1 MENKYYNENYYN
13 ANTILKFLR
22 KVLNEINKSYVD
34 SGMRTAFLMKRYLE
48 KYKLDTELSHQHV
61 LLCMLKDIGLFYM
74 DGAVPSNDPA
84 LAAASSYAFLHQ
96 CSPLGEA
103 ARPLLFYKAKYMED
117 VSNPDYEMGLLM
129 TLLDHVSLYIYERKD
144 VDEIEEILREDRRKK
159 KYHPDQVKKVI
170 KLLKDHPDIIEKLNS
185 ESELYV
191 YETSKYISLA
201 DYGTDTLGEFLDTTS
216 FMFEFHNHETMA
228 HTVTTAQIAYDL
240 AISCK
245 LTESTSRA
253 IEIAGKVH
261 DIGKIRVPLEIL
273 CYPGKLEGEAL
284 LVMQS
289 HAKYTKEIIEGCFS
303 YVIVEIAAR
312 HHEKLD
318 GSGYPLGITK
328 KDLTSADKVLA
339 VADICSALYCKRSY
353 KAAFTPEKIQ
363 SILLSDAKAG
373 KLDERIVNHLID
385 DYDNIMKNAK
395 AVEDIALKK
404 YDTMK
409 DEYEA
414 LAKSPALRH
423 VFGES
428 EDVDEER
435 PESVAADETE
445 EYISEVINYES
456 KKDDEE
462 VVEEIIYVDENGNEI
477 DYNPEEEPSFE
488 PSYEEE
494 KEIDPLEEYNQAEMG
509 DVPIEEIEH
518 EEEDEEVEEK
528 EEIPLP
534 IFNLDEKIEEE
545 PVKAPAEEEK
555 KEAKEDIDDEFD
567 AFLNSIPEKAPE
579 EPKKFVPKVPLKN
592 PVMDFDPFKED
603 IDPVFQEP
611 ILPKEET
618 KEDIDDE
625 FDAFLNS
632 IPEIDAKDDP
642 FKESTDSEEKLE
654 DVEETPVEEEKEEV
668 VETPVEEE
676 KEEVVET
683 PIEEEKEE
691 IDTVEEALD
700 TPIDEEE
707 PVFEPEEELNEEP
720 VEEKED
726 IEAQEA
732 EDKEESTDDMEV
744 QEEENLETPMEE
756 EEHIDMDNSI
766 DSKYDNDEEVDDSK
780 EEIDASTE
788 ESDYSDEEIDS
799 KYDDSDEE
807 VDNFIEEDQKDEKE
821 ESSFI
826 DPFNPSDDGKKS
838 FFDEEADTSTEEFN
852 AEEIDSKYD
861 NDEEVDDSIEDIEE
875 ELNEEEALDDSK
887 EEPIDSLDLDIED
900 DSINNEEENLAIDS
914 KYEDNDE
921 EVDSSTSNLEEE
933 AVETEEAPTMEKEEE
948 YVDSYFS
955 EEELKEDE
963 EALDS
968 PSNEEAESKEEEYVD
983 SYFSEEELK
992 EDEESE
998 DLESNKEPEEN
1009 KEEEYVDSYFT
1020 EEELNEDEEESKDL
1034 ESNEDEEYVDSYFS
1048 EEELKEDEEVKD
1060 SSSNEAPESIEDN
1073 KPIEDPKEESDEDL
1087 DMDLDDDEDDE
1098 EDDDDED
1105 EEEELEE
1112 DEEEDSNPKHKKFF
1126 SNDIYRK
1133 MFTYNPNK
1141 KKK

>member
-1 MENKYYNENYYN
+1 MGDDMENKYYNENYYN

-74 DGAVPSNDPA
+74 DGAVPTNDPA

-117 VSNPDYEMGLLM
+117 VSNPDYEIGLLM
-129 TLLDHVSLYIYERKD
+129 TLLDQVSLYIYERKD
-144 VDEIEEILREDRRKK
+144 IEEIEEILREDKRKK

-170 KLLKDHPDIIEKLNS
+170 KLLKDHSDIIEKLNS

-284 LVMQS
+284 AVMQS

-428 EDVDEER
+428 EDIDEER

-445 EYISEVINYES
+445 EYISGVINYES
-456 KKDDEE
+456 KKEDEE

-477 DYNPEEEPSFE
+477 DYTPEAPSFE
-488 PSYEEE
+488 ASYEEE

-509 DVPIEEIEH
+509 DVPIEEIDH
-518 EEEDEEVEEK
+518 EEEDEVIEEK

-534 IFNLDEKIEEE
+534 RFNLDEKIEEE
-545 PVKAPAEEEK
+545 PIQDKVEEE
-555 KEAKEDIDDEFD
+555 KEDIDDEFD
-567 AFLNSIPEKAPE
+567 AFLNSIPEKAEE

-592 PVMDFDPFKED
+592 PMMDFDPFKED

-632 IPEIDAKDDP
+632 IPEIDEKNDSS
-642 FKESTDSEEKLE
+642 KESIDSIEKLE
-654 DVEETPVEEEKEEV
+654 DVEETQEKEEEKEEV
-668 VETPVEEE
+668 VEALVEE
-676 KEEVVET
+676 K
-683 PIEEEKEE
+683 KEE
-691 IDTVEEALD
+691 IDTVEEAID
-700 TPIDEEE
+700 RPIDEE
-707 PVFEPEEELNEEP
+707 VQ
-720 VEEKED
+720 EEKEESSTEDMEESASSD
-726 IEAQEA
+726 IE
-732 EDKEESTDDMEV
+732 S
-744 QEEENLETPMEE
+744 
-756 EEHIDMDNSI
+756 
-766 DSKYDNDEEVDDSK
+766 EEVDDA
-780 EEIDASTE
+780 IDSIDEDEVDDSTLELDTLIE
-788 ESDYSDEEIDS
+788 ESNDEEIDS
-799 KYDDSDEE
+799 KYDDLDEE
-807 VDNFIEEDQKDEKE
+807 VDNFIEEDQKE

-826 DPFNPSDDGKKS
+826 DPFNPSSDGKKS
-838 FFDEEADTSTEEFN
+838 FFDEEDTSDLEFN
-852 AEEIDSKYD
+852 DEEIDSKYD

-875 ELNEEEALDDSK
+875 ELDEEDALDDSK
-887 EEPIDSLDLDIED
+887 EEPIDSFDLDIED
-900 DSINNEEENLAIDS
+900 DSINSEEENLFINS
-914 KYEDNDE
+914 KYDDLDE
-921 EVDSSTSNLEEE
+921 EIDGSDSIL
-933 AVETEEAPTMEKEEE
+933 
-948 YVDSYFS
+948 
-955 EEELKEDE
+955 
-963 EALDS
+963 
-968 PSNEEAESKEEEYVD
+968 
-983 SYFSEEELK
+983 
-992 EDEESE
+992 EDEES
-998 DLESNKEPEEN
+998 KEGDNSKEASR
-1009 KEEEYVDSYFT
+1009 EEEYVDSYFT
-1020 EEELNEDEEESKDL
+1020 EEELKEDEESIEENDSKEASKEEEYVSSYFTEEELNEDEEPK
-1034 ESNEDEEYVDSYFS
+1034 
-1048 EEELKEDEEVKD
+1048 EL
-1060 SSSNEAPESIEDN
+1060 SSNEEPLSKEDI
-1073 KPIEDPKEESDEDL
+1073 KPIKEEDPKEESDGEL
-1087 DMDLDDDEDDE
+1087 DMDLDEDDEDEDDE
-1098 EDDDDED
+1098 EDDDEDLDED
-1105 EEEELEE
+1105 EEG
-1112 DEEEDSNPKHKKFF
+1112 DSNPKHKKFF

>member
-74 DGAVPSNDPA
+74 DGAVPTNDPA

-117 VSNPDYEMGLLM
+117 VSNPDYEIGLLM
-129 TLLDHVSLYIYERKD
+129 TLLDQVSLYIYERKD
-144 VDEIEEILREDRRKK
+144 IEEIEEILREDKRKK

-170 KLLKDHPDIIEKLNS
+170 KLLKDHSDIIEKLNS

-284 LVMQS
+284 AVMQS

-428 EDVDEER
+428 EDIDEER

-445 EYISEVINYES
+445 EYISGVINYES

-462 VVEEIIYVDENGNEI
+462 VVEEIVYVDENGNEI
-477 DYNPEEEPSFE
+477 DYTPEAPSFE
-488 PSYEEE
+488 ASYEEE
-494 KEIDPLEEYNQAEMG
+494 KEIDPLKEYNQAEMG
-509 DVPIEEIEH
+509 DVPIEEIDH
-518 EEEDEEVEEK
+518 EEEDEDIEEK

-534 IFNLDEKIEEE
+534 IFNLDEKLEEE
-545 PVKAPAEEEK
+545 PIQDKVEEE
-555 KEAKEDIDDEFD
+555 KEDIDDEFD
-567 AFLNSIPEKAPE
+567 AFLNSIPEKAEE

-592 PVMDFDPFKED
+592 PMMDFDPFKED

-632 IPEIDAKDDP
+632 IPEIDEKKDSS
-642 FKESTDSEEKLE
+642 KESIDSKEKLE
-654 DVEETPVEEEKEEV
+654 DVEEAQEKEEEKEEV
-668 VETPVEEE
+668 VEAFVEE
-676 KEEVVET
+676 K
-683 PIEEEKEE
+683 KDK
-691 IDTVEEALD
+691 IDTVEEAID
-700 TPIDEEE
+700 RPI
-707 PVFEPEEELNEEP
+707 
-720 VEEKED
+720 D
-726 IEAQEA
+726 IEAQE
-732 EDKEESTDDMEV
+732 EKEEDSTEDT
-744 QEEENLETPMEE
+744 EESSSSDIE
-756 EEHIDMDNSI
+756 
-766 DSKYDNDEEVDDSK
+766 SKEVDDAIHSD
-780 EEIDASTE
+780 EDEVDDPTLELDILTE
-788 ESDYSDEEIDS
+788 ESNDEAIDS
-799 KYDDSDEE
+799 KYDDLDEE
-807 VDNFIEEDQKDEKE
+807 VDNFIEEAQEEKE

-826 DPFNPSDDGKKS
+826 DPFNPSSDGKKS
-838 FFDEEADTSTEEFN
+838 FFDEEDTSDLEFN
-852 AEEIDSKYD
+852 DEEIDSKYD

-875 ELNEEEALDDSK
+875 ELDEEDALDDSK
-887 EEPIDSLDLDIED
+887 EEPIDSFDLDIED
-900 DSINNEEENLAIDS
+900 DSINSEEENLLINS
-914 KYEDNDE
+914 KYDDLDE
-921 EVDSSTSNLEEE
+921 EIDGSDSIL
-933 AVETEEAPTMEKEEE
+933 
-948 YVDSYFS
+948 
-955 EEELKEDE
+955 
-963 EALDS
+963 
-968 PSNEEAESKEEEYVD
+968 
-983 SYFSEEELK
+983 
-992 EDEESE
+992 EDEES
-998 DLESNKEPEEN
+998 KEGDNSKEASR
-1009 KEEEYVDSYFT
+1009 EEEYVDSYFT
-1020 EEELNEDEEESKDL
+1020 EEELKEDEESIEENDSKEASKEEEYVSSYFTEEELNEDEEPK
-1034 ESNEDEEYVDSYFS
+1034 
-1048 EEELKEDEEVKD
+1048 EL
-1060 SSSNEAPESIEDN
+1060 SSNEEPLSKEDI
-1073 KPIEDPKEESDEDL
+1073 KPIKEEDPKEESDGEL
-1087 DMDLDDDEDDE
+1087 DMDLDEDDEDEDDE
-1098 EDDDDED
+1098 EDDDEDLDED
-1105 EEEELEE
+1105 EEG
-1112 DEEEDSNPKHKKFF
+1112 DSNPKHKKFF

>member
-1 MENKYYNENYYN
+1 
-13 ANTILKFLR
+13 
-22 KVLNEINKSYVD
+22 
-34 SGMRTAFLMKRYLE
+34 MRTAFLMKRYLE

-74 DGAVPSNDPA
+74 DGAVPTNDPA

-117 VSNPDYEMGLLM
+117 VSNPDYEIGLLM
-129 TLLDHVSLYIYERKD
+129 TLLDQVSLYIYERKD
-144 VDEIEEILREDRRKK
+144 IEEIEEILREDKRKK

-170 KLLKDHPDIIEKLNS
+170 KLLKDHSDIIEKLNS

-284 LVMQS
+284 AVMQS

-428 EDVDEER
+428 EDIDEER

-445 EYISEVINYES
+445 EYISGVINYES
-456 KKDDEE
+456 KKEDEE

-477 DYNPEEEPSFE
+477 DYTPEAPSFE
-488 PSYEEE
+488 ASYEEE

-509 DVPIEEIEH
+509 DVPIEEIDH
-518 EEEDEEVEEK
+518 EEEDEVIEEK

-534 IFNLDEKIEEE
+534 RFNLDEKIEEE
-545 PVKAPAEEEK
+545 PIQDKVEEE
-555 KEAKEDIDDEFD
+555 KEDIDDEFD
-567 AFLNSIPEKAPE
+567 AFLNSIPEKAEE

-592 PVMDFDPFKED
+592 PMMDFDPFKED

-632 IPEIDAKDDP
+632 IPEIDEKNDSS
-642 FKESTDSEEKLE
+642 KESIDSIEKLE
-654 DVEETPVEEEKEEV
+654 DVEETQEKEEEKEEV
-668 VETPVEEE
+668 VEALVEE
-676 KEEVVET
+676 K
-683 PIEEEKEE
+683 KEE
-691 IDTVEEALD
+691 IDTVEEAID
-700 TPIDEEE
+700 RPIDEE
-707 PVFEPEEELNEEP
+707 VQ
-720 VEEKED
+720 EEKEESSTEDMEESASSD
-726 IEAQEA
+726 IE
-732 EDKEESTDDMEV
+732 S
-744 QEEENLETPMEE
+744 
-756 EEHIDMDNSI
+756 
-766 DSKYDNDEEVDDSK
+766 EEVDDA
-780 EEIDASTE
+780 IDSIDEDEVDDSTLELDTLIE
-788 ESDYSDEEIDS
+788 ESNDEAIDS
-799 KYDDSDEE
+799 KYDDLDEE
-807 VDNFIEEDQKDEKE
+807 VDNFIEEDQKE

-826 DPFNPSDDGKKS
+826 DPFNPSSDGKKS
-838 FFDEEADTSTEEFN
+838 FFDEEDTSDLEFN
-852 AEEIDSKYD
+852 DEEIDSKYD

-875 ELNEEEALDDSK
+875 ELDEEDALDDSK
-887 EEPIDSLDLDIED
+887 EEPIDSFDLDIED
-900 DSINNEEENLAIDS
+900 DSINSEEENLLINS
-914 KYEDNDE
+914 KYDDLDE
-921 EVDSSTSNLEEE
+921 EIDGSDSIL
-933 AVETEEAPTMEKEEE
+933 
-948 YVDSYFS
+948 
-955 EEELKEDE
+955 
-963 EALDS
+963 
-968 PSNEEAESKEEEYVD
+968 
-983 SYFSEEELK
+983 
-992 EDEESE
+992 EDEES
-998 DLESNKEPEEN
+998 KEGDNSKEASR
-1009 KEEEYVDSYFT
+1009 EEEYVDSYFT
-1020 EEELNEDEEESKDL
+1020 EEELKEDEESIEENDSKEASKEEEYVSSYFTEEELNEDEEPK
-1034 ESNEDEEYVDSYFS
+1034 
-1048 EEELKEDEEVKD
+1048 EL
-1060 SSSNEAPESIEDN
+1060 SSNEEPLSKEDI
-1073 KPIEDPKEESDEDL
+1073 KPIKEEDPKEESDGEL
-1087 DMDLDDDEDDE
+1087 DMDLDEDDEDEDDE
-1098 EDDDDED
+1098 EDDDEDLDED
-1105 EEEELEE
+1105 EEG
-1112 DEEEDSNPKHKKFF
+1112 DSNPKHKKFF

>member
-144 VDEIEEILREDRRKK
+144 VDEIEEILKEDRRKK

-284 LVMQS
+284 QVMQS

-395 AVEDIALKK
+395 AVEDVALKK

-462 VVEEIIYVDENGNEI
+462 VVEKIIYVDENGNEI

-518 EEEDEEVEEK
+518 EEEDEEIEEK

-545 PVKAPAEEEK
+545 PIKAPTEEK
-555 KEAKEDIDDEFD
+555 KETEEEIDDEFD

-579 EPKKFVPKVPLKN
+579 EPKKFVSKVPLKN

-618 KEDIDDE
+618 KEDVDDE

-654 DVEETPVEEEKEEV
+654 DVEETPVEEEKEE
-668 VETPVEEE
+668 PVEALVEE
-676 KEEVVET
+676 DKEEPVET

-732 EDKEESTDDMEV
+732 EDKEDSTDDMEV

-756 EEHIDMDNSI
+756 EEPIDMDNSI
-766 DSKYDNDEEVDDSK
+766 DSKHDNSEEVDDSK

-788 ESDYSDEEIDS
+788 EFDYSDEEINS
-799 KYDDSDEE
+799 KYDDLDEE

-838 FFDEEADTSTEEFN
+838 FFDEEDTSDEEFN
-852 AEEIDSKYD
+852 DEEIDSKYD

-875 ELNEEEALDDSK
+875 EVDEEDALDDSK

-900 DSINNEEENLAIDS
+900 DSINNEEENLSINS
-914 KYEDNDE
+914 KYDDLDE
-921 EVDSSTSNLEEE
+921 EIDGSDSILEEE
-933 AVETEEAPTMEKEEE
+933 ESKEEDNSKEESNEEE
-948 YVDSYFS
+948 YVDSYFTD
-955 EEELKEDE
+955 EELKEE
-963 EALDS
+963 E
-968 PSNEEAESKEEEYVD
+968 ESKEED
-983 SYFSEEELK
+983 NS
-992 EDEESE
+992 
-998 DLESNKEPEEN
+998 LEAS

-1020 EEELNEDEEESKDL
+1020 EEELNEEEESKDL
-1034 ESNEDEEYVDSYFS
+1034 ESNEEELEEDEEPKEISSNEEPLAKEENKEEEYVDSYFS
-1048 EEELKEDEEVKD
+1048 EEELNEAEEVKD
-1060 SSSNEAPESIEDN
+1060 SPSNEAPESVEDI
-1073 KPIEDPKEESDEDL
+1073 KPIEDSKEESDEEL
-1087 DMDLDDDEDDE
+1087 DMDLDDDDDDE
-1098 EDDDDED
+1098 EDDED
-1105 EEEELEE
+1105 EEEEE
-1112 DEEEDSNPKHKKFF
+1112 DEDEDDEEDSNPKHKKFF

>member
-74 DGAVPSNDPA
+74 DGAVPTNDPA

-117 VSNPDYEMGLLM
+117 VSNPDYEIGLLM
-129 TLLDHVSLYIYERKD
+129 TLLDQVSLYIYERKD
-144 VDEIEEILREDRRKK
+144 IEEIEEILREDKRKK

-170 KLLKDHPDIIEKLNS
+170 KLLKDHSDIIEKLNS

-284 LVMQS
+284 AVMQS

-428 EDVDEER
+428 EDIDEER

-445 EYISEVINYES
+445 EYISGVINYES
-456 KKDDEE
+456 KKEDEE

-477 DYNPEEEPSFE
+477 DYTPEAPSFE
-488 PSYEEE
+488 ASYEEE

-509 DVPIEEIEH
+509 DVPIEEIDH
-518 EEEDEEVEEK
+518 EEEDEVIEEK

-534 IFNLDEKIEEE
+534 RFNLDEKIEEE
-545 PVKAPAEEEK
+545 PIQDKVEEE
-555 KEAKEDIDDEFD
+555 KEDIDDEFD
-567 AFLNSIPEKAPE
+567 AFLNSIPEKAEE

-592 PVMDFDPFKED
+592 PMMDFDPFKED

-625 FDAFLNS
+625 FDTFLNS
-632 IPEIDAKDDP
+632 IPEIDEKNDP
-642 FKESTDSEEKLE
+642 IKESTNSIEKLE
-654 DVEETPVEEEKEEV
+654 DVEENQEKEEEKEEV
-668 VETPVEEE
+668 EALV
-676 KEEVVET
+676 
-683 PIEEEKEE
+683 EEEKEE
-691 IDTVEEALD
+691 IDTVEEAID
-700 TPIDEEE
+700 TPIDIETQ
-707 PVFEPEEELNEEP
+707 
-720 VEEKED
+720 EEKE
-726 IEAQEA
+726 ESSTE
-732 EDKEESTDDMEV
+732 EKEESA
-744 QEEENLETPMEE
+744 
-756 EEHIDMDNSI
+756 SI
-766 DSKYDNDEEVDDSK
+766 DIESEEVDDAIHS
-780 EEIDASTE
+780 IDEDEVDDSTLELDTLTE
-788 ESDYSDEEIDS
+788 ESNDEGINS
-799 KYDDSDEE
+799 KYDDLDEE
-807 VDNFIEEDQKDEKE
+807 VDNFIEEAQEEKE

-826 DPFNPSDDGKKS
+826 DPFNPSSDGKKS
-838 FFDEEADTSTEEFN
+838 FFDEEIDESALEFN
-852 AEEIDSKYD
+852 DEEIDSKYD
-861 NDEEVDDSIEDIEE
+861 NEEEVDDSIEDIEE
-875 ELNEEEALDDSK
+875 ELDEEEVDDSK
-887 EEPIDSLDLDIED
+887 EEPIDSFDLDIED
-900 DSINNEEENLAIDS
+900 DSINNEEENLLINSKYDDLDEEIDGSDSILEDEESIEENDS
-914 KYEDNDE
+914 K
-921 EVDSSTSNLEEE
+921 
-933 AVETEEAPTMEKEEE
+933 EAPKEEE
-948 YVDSYFS
+948 YVS
-955 EEELKEDE
+955 
-963 EALDS
+963 
-968 PSNEEAESKEEEYVD
+968 
-983 SYFSEEELK
+983 
-992 EDEESE
+992 
-998 DLESNKEPEEN
+998 
-1009 KEEEYVDSYFT
+1009 SYFT
-1020 EEELNEDEEESKDL
+1020 EEELNEDEESKKL
-1034 ESNEDEEYVDSYFS
+1034 SSNEESLPKEENKEEYVSSYFT
-1048 EEELKEDEEVKD
+1048 EEELKEDEEIEEL
-1060 SSSNEAPESIEDN
+1060 SSSEEPLSKEDI
-1073 KPIEDPKEESDEDL
+1073 KPIMEEDPKEESDGEL
-1087 DMDLDDDEDDE
+1087 DMDLDEDDEDEDDDE
-1098 EDDDDED
+1098 EDDDED
-1105 EEEELEE
+1105 LDE

>member
-74 DGAVPSNDPA
+74 DGAVPTNDPA

-117 VSNPDYEMGLLM
+117 VSNPDYEIGLLM
-129 TLLDHVSLYIYERKD
+129 TLLDQVSLYIYERKD
-144 VDEIEEILREDRRKK
+144 IEEIEEILREDKRKK

-170 KLLKDHPDIIEKLNS
+170 KLLKDHSDIIEKLNS

-284 LVMQS
+284 AVMQS

-428 EDVDEER
+428 EDIDEER

-445 EYISEVINYES
+445 EYISGVINYES
-456 KKDDEE
+456 KKEDEE

-477 DYNPEEEPSFE
+477 DYTPEAPSFE
-488 PSYEEE
+488 ASYEEE

-509 DVPIEEIEH
+509 DVPIEEIDH
-518 EEEDEEVEEK
+518 EEEDEVIEEK

-534 IFNLDEKIEEE
+534 RFNLDEKIEEE
-545 PVKAPAEEEK
+545 PIQDKVEEE
-555 KEAKEDIDDEFD
+555 KEDIDDEFD
-567 AFLNSIPEKAPE
+567 AFLNSIPEKAEE

-592 PVMDFDPFKED
+592 PMMDFDPFKED

-632 IPEIDAKDDP
+632 IPEIDEKNDSS
-642 FKESTDSEEKLE
+642 KESIDSIEKLE
-654 DVEETPVEEEKEEV
+654 DVEETQEKEEEKEEV
-668 VETPVEEE
+668 VEALVEE
-676 KEEVVET
+676 K
-683 PIEEEKEE
+683 KEE
-691 IDTVEEALD
+691 IDTVEEAID
-700 TPIDEEE
+700 RPIDEE
-707 PVFEPEEELNEEP
+707 VQ
-720 VEEKED
+720 EEKEESSTEDMEESASSD
-726 IEAQEA
+726 IE
-732 EDKEESTDDMEV
+732 S
-744 QEEENLETPMEE
+744 
-756 EEHIDMDNSI
+756 
-766 DSKYDNDEEVDDSK
+766 EEVDDA
-780 EEIDASTE
+780 IDSIDEDEVDDSTLELDTLIE
-788 ESDYSDEEIDS
+788 ESNDEEIDS
-799 KYDDSDEE
+799 KYDDLDEE
-807 VDNFIEEDQKDEKE
+807 VDNFIEEDQKE

-826 DPFNPSDDGKKS
+826 DPFNPSSDGKKS
-838 FFDEEADTSTEEFN
+838 FFDEEDTSDLEFN
-852 AEEIDSKYD
+852 DEEIDSKYD

-875 ELNEEEALDDSK
+875 ELDEEDALDDSK
-887 EEPIDSLDLDIED
+887 EEPIDSFDLDIED
-900 DSINNEEENLAIDS
+900 DSINSEEENLLINS
-914 KYEDNDE
+914 KYDDLDE
-921 EVDSSTSNLEEE
+921 EIDGSDSIL
-933 AVETEEAPTMEKEEE
+933 
-948 YVDSYFS
+948 
-955 EEELKEDE
+955 
-963 EALDS
+963 
-968 PSNEEAESKEEEYVD
+968 
-983 SYFSEEELK
+983 
-992 EDEESE
+992 EDEES
-998 DLESNKEPEEN
+998 KEGDNSKEASR
-1009 KEEEYVDSYFT
+1009 EEEYVDSYFT
-1020 EEELNEDEEESKDL
+1020 EEELKEDEESIEENDSKEASKEEEYVSSYFTEEELNEDEEPK
-1034 ESNEDEEYVDSYFS
+1034 
-1048 EEELKEDEEVKD
+1048 EL
-1060 SSSNEAPESIEDN
+1060 SSNEEPLSKEDI
-1073 KPIEDPKEESDEDL
+1073 KPIKEEDPKEESDGEL
-1087 DMDLDDDEDDE
+1087 DMDLDEDDEDEDDE
-1098 EDDDDED
+1098 EDDDEDLDED
-1105 EEEELEE
+1105 EEG
-1112 DEEEDSNPKHKKFF
+1112 DSNPKHKKFF

>member
-1 MENKYYNENYYN
+1 MESKYYNENYYN

-74 DGAVPSNDPA
+74 DGAVPTNDPA

-117 VSNPDYEMGLLM
+117 VSNPDYEIGLLM
-129 TLLDHVSLYIYERKD
+129 TLLDQVSLYIYERKD
-144 VDEIEEILREDRRKK
+144 IEEIEEILREDKRKK

-170 KLLKDHPDIIEKLNS
+170 KLLKDHSDIIEKLNS

-284 LVMQS
+284 AVMQS

-428 EDVDEER
+428 EDIDEER

-445 EYISEVINYES
+445 EYISGVINYES

-477 DYNPEEEPSFE
+477 DYNKEAPSFE
-488 PSYEEE
+488 ASYEEE

-509 DVPIEEIEH
+509 DVPIEEIDH
-518 EEEDEEVEEK
+518 EEEDEVIEEK

-534 IFNLDEKIEEE
+534 IFNLDEKLEEE
-545 PVKAPAEEEK
+545 PIQAKVEEE
-555 KEAKEDIDDEFD
+555 KEDIDDEFD
-567 AFLNSIPEKAPE
+567 AFLNSIPEKAEE

-592 PVMDFDPFKED
+592 PMMDFDPFKED

-632 IPEIDAKDDP
+632 IPEIDEKNDSS
-642 FKESTDSEEKLE
+642 KESIDSKEKLE
-654 DVEETPVEEEKEEV
+654 DVEEGQEKEEEKEEV
-668 VETPVEEE
+668 EALVEL
-676 KEEVVET
+676 
-683 PIEEEKEE
+683 EKEE
-691 IDTVEEALD
+691 IDTVEEAID
-700 TPIDEEE
+700 RPIDEEAQE
-707 PVFEPEEELNEEP
+707 SKEEDSTEDTEESASS
-720 VEEKED
+720 D
-726 IEAQEA
+726 IESDEVVDAIHSD
-732 EDKEESTDDMEV
+732 ED
-744 QEEENLETPMEE
+744 
-756 EEHIDMDNSI
+756 
-766 DSKYDNDEEVDDSK
+766 EVDDSTL
-780 EEIDASTE
+780 ELDTLTE
-788 ESDYSDEEIDS
+788 ESNDDAIDS
-799 KYDDSDEE
+799 KYDDLDEE
-807 VDNFIEEDQKDEKE
+807 VDNFIEEAQEEKE

-826 DPFNPSDDGKKS
+826 DPFNPSSDGKKS
-838 FFDEEADTSTEEFN
+838 FFDEEIDESALEFN
-852 AEEIDSKYD
+852 DEEIDSKYD

-875 ELNEEEALDDSK
+875 LDEEDALDDSK
-887 EEPIDSLDLDIED
+887 EEPIDSFDLDIED
-900 DSINNEEENLAIDS
+900 DSINNEEENLLINS
-914 KYEDNDE
+914 KYDDLDE
-921 EVDSSTSNLEEE
+921 EIDGSDSIL
-933 AVETEEAPTMEKEEE
+933 
-948 YVDSYFS
+948 
-955 EEELKEDE
+955 
-963 EALDS
+963 
-968 PSNEEAESKEEEYVD
+968 
-983 SYFSEEELK
+983 
-992 EDEESE
+992 EDEESI
-998 DLESNKEPEEN
+998 EEN
-1009 KEEEYVDSYFT
+1009 NSESASKEEEYVDSYFT
-1020 EEELNEDEEESKDL
+1020 EEELNEDEEESIEENDSKEAPKEEEYVSSYFTEEEL
-1034 ESNEDEEYVDSYFS
+1034 NEDEEI
-1048 EEELKEDEEVKD
+1048 EEL
-1060 SSSNEAPESIEDN
+1060 SSNEEPLSKEDI
-1073 KPIEDPKEESDEDL
+1073 KPIKEEDPKEESDGEL
-1087 DMDLDDDEDDE
+1087 DMDLDEDDEDEDDE
-1098 EDDDDED
+1098 EDDED
-1105 EEEELEE
+1105 KDL

-1126 SNDIYRK
+1126 NNDIYRK

>member
-74 DGAVPSNDPA
+74 DGAVPTNDPA

-117 VSNPDYEMGLLM
+117 VSNPDYEIGLLM
-129 TLLDHVSLYIYERKD
+129 TLLDQVSLYIYERKD
-144 VDEIEEILREDRRKK
+144 IEEIEEILREDKRKK

-170 KLLKDHPDIIEKLNS
+170 KLLKDHSDIIEKLNS

-284 LVMQS
+284 AVMQS

-428 EDVDEER
+428 EDIDEER

-445 EYISEVINYES
+445 EYISGVINYES
-456 KKDDEE
+456 KKEDEE

-477 DYNPEEEPSFE
+477 DYTPEAPSFE
-488 PSYEEE
+488 ASYEEE

-509 DVPIEEIEH
+509 DVPIEEIDH
-518 EEEDEEVEEK
+518 EEEDEVIEEK

-545 PVKAPAEEEK
+545 PIQDKVEEE
-555 KEAKEDIDDEFD
+555 KEDIDDEFD
-567 AFLNSIPEKAPE
+567 AFLNSIPEKAEE

-592 PVMDFDPFKED
+592 PMMDFDPFKED

-632 IPEIDAKDDP
+632 IPEIDEKNDS
-642 FKESTDSEEKLE
+642 FMESTDSKEKLE
-654 DVEETPVEEEKEEV
+654 DVEETQEKEEEKEEV
-668 VETPVEEE
+668 VEALVEE
-676 KEEVVET
+676 K
-683 PIEEEKEE
+683 KEE
-691 IDTVEEALD
+691 IDTVEEAID
-700 TPIDEEE
+700 RPIDEE
-707 PVFEPEEELNEEP
+707 VQ
-720 VEEKED
+720 EEKEESSTEDMEESASSD
-726 IEAQEA
+726 IE
-732 EDKEESTDDMEV
+732 S
-744 QEEENLETPMEE
+744 
-756 EEHIDMDNSI
+756 
-766 DSKYDNDEEVDDSK
+766 EEVDD
-780 EEIDASTE
+780 ASYSDEDEVDDSTLELDTLTE
-788 ESDYSDEEIDS
+788 ESNDEEINS
-799 KYDDSDEE
+799 KYDDLDEE
-807 VDNFIEEDQKDEKE
+807 VDNFIEEAQEEKE
-821 ESSFI
+821 ESSFT
-826 DPFNPSDDGKKS
+826 DPFNPSSDGKKS
-838 FFDEEADTSTEEFN
+838 FFDEEDTSDLEFN
-852 AEEIDSKYD
+852 DEEIDSKYD
-861 NDEEVDDSIEDIEE
+861 NDEEVDDSVEDIEE
-875 ELNEEEALDDSK
+875 ELDEEDALDDSK
-887 EEPIDSLDLDIED
+887 EEPIDSFDLDIED
-900 DSINNEEENLAIDS
+900 DSINSEEENLLINS
-914 KYEDNDE
+914 KYDDLDE
-921 EVDSSTSNLEEE
+921 EIDGSDSIL
-933 AVETEEAPTMEKEEE
+933 
-948 YVDSYFS
+948 
-955 EEELKEDE
+955 
-963 EALDS
+963 
-968 PSNEEAESKEEEYVD
+968 
-983 SYFSEEELK
+983 
-992 EDEESE
+992 EDEES
-998 DLESNKEPEEN
+998 KEGDNSKEASR
-1009 KEEEYVDSYFT
+1009 EEEYVDSYFT
-1020 EEELNEDEEESKDL
+1020 EEELKEDEESIEENDSKEASKEEEYVSSYFTEEELNEDEEPK
-1034 ESNEDEEYVDSYFS
+1034 
-1048 EEELKEDEEVKD
+1048 EL
-1060 SSSNEAPESIEDN
+1060 SSNEEPLSKEDI
-1073 KPIEDPKEESDEDL
+1073 KPIKEEDPKEESDGEL
-1087 DMDLDDDEDDE
+1087 DMDLDEDDEDEDDE
-1098 EDDDDED
+1098 EDDDEDLDED
-1105 EEEELEE
+1105 EEG
-1112 DEEEDSNPKHKKFF
+1112 DSNPKHKKFF

>member
-74 DGAVPSNDPA
+74 DGAVPTNDPA

-117 VSNPDYEMGLLM
+117 VSNPDYEIGLLM
-129 TLLDHVSLYIYERKD
+129 TLLDQVSLYIYERKD
-144 VDEIEEILREDRRKK
+144 IEEIEEILREDKRKK

-170 KLLKDHPDIIEKLNS
+170 KLLKDHSDIIEKLNS

-284 LVMQS
+284 AVMQS

-428 EDVDEER
+428 EDIDEER

-445 EYISEVINYES
+445 EYISGVINYES

-462 VVEEIIYVDENGNEI
+462 VAEKIIYVDENGNEI
-477 DYNPEEEPSFE
+477 DYTPEAPSFE
-488 PSYEEE
+488 ASYEEE

-509 DVPIEEIEH
+509 DVPIEEIDH
-518 EEEDEEVEEK
+518 EEEDEVIEEK

-534 IFNLDEKIEEE
+534 IFNLDEKLEEE
-545 PVKAPAEEEK
+545 PIQDKVEEE
-555 KEAKEDIDDEFD
+555 KEDIDDEFD
-567 AFLNSIPEKAPE
+567 AFLNSIPEKEEE

-592 PVMDFDPFKED
+592 PMMDFDPFKED

-632 IPEIDAKDDP
+632 IPEIDEKNDSS
-642 FKESTDSEEKLE
+642 KESIDSKEKLE
-654 DVEETPVEEEKEEV
+654 DVEEAQEKEEEKEEV
-668 VETPVEEE
+668 VEALVEE
-676 KEEVVET
+676 K
-683 PIEEEKEE
+683 KEE
-691 IDTVEEALD
+691 IDTVEEAID
-700 TPIDEEE
+700 RPI
-707 PVFEPEEELNEEP
+707 
-720 VEEKED
+720 D
-726 IEAQEA
+726 IEAQE
-732 EDKEESTDDMEV
+732 EKEEDSTEDT
-744 QEEENLETPMEE
+744 EESASSDIE
-756 EEHIDMDNSI
+756 S
-766 DSKYDNDEEVDDSK
+766 EEVDDAIRSD
-780 EEIDASTE
+780 EDEVDDSTLELDTLTE
-788 ESDYSDEEIDS
+788 ESNDEEIDS
-799 KYDDSDEE
+799 KYDDLDEE
-807 VDNFIEEDQKDEKE
+807 VDNFIEEDQKEEKE

-838 FFDEEADTSTEEFN
+838 FFDEEDTSDLEFN
-852 AEEIDSKYD
+852 DEEIDSKYD

-875 ELNEEEALDDSK
+875 SDEEDALDDSK
-887 EEPIDSLDLDIED
+887 EEPIDSFDLDIED
-900 DSINNEEENLAIDS
+900 DSINNEEENLLINS
-914 KYEDNDE
+914 KYDDLDE
-921 EVDSSTSNLEEE
+921 EIDGSDSIL
-933 AVETEEAPTMEKEEE
+933 
-948 YVDSYFS
+948 
-955 EEELKEDE
+955 EDE
-963 EALDS
+963 
-968 PSNEEAESKEEEYVD
+968 ESKEED
-983 SYFSEEELK
+983 NSKDAS
-992 EDEESE
+992 
-998 DLESNKEPEEN
+998 

-1020 EEELNEDEEESKDL
+1020 EEELNEDEEPKELS
-1034 ESNEDEEYVDSYFS
+1034 SNEESLPKEENKEEEYVSSYFT
-1048 EEELKEDEEVKD
+1048 EEELKEDEEVLSK
-1060 SSSNEAPESIEDN
+1060 EDI
-1073 KPIEDPKEESDEDL
+1073 KPIKEEDPKVESDGEL
-1087 DMDLDDDEDDE
+1087 DMDFDEDDEDEDDE
-1098 EDDDDED
+1098 E
-1105 EEEELEE
+1105 EEEDLE
-1112 DEEEDSNPKHKKFF
+1112 EEEDSNPKHKKFF